1 MADNNF
7 DFELKADDRA
17 SEVLQQIND
26 QVKIL
31 QPELAKAR
39 DGLAMGG
46 QETEEGLSAF
56 NTQFQNMSRLAKDN
70 VQLFGDMVPPLKM
83 VSGLTGDFAGKITK
97 FGAIGALTYGA
108 VKGISAV
115 GGAMSAAADDA
126 YSLDVA
132 AKNAGMSVRDF
143 SQLSGA
149 VRLLGSDSASAQSS
163 VEGLYKTFNDALQ
176 GRNSNVLAV
185 MAQLNAPIA
194 RNDDGTANVLKTME
208 SLAAIF
214 PKLAPQNQKTVA
226 DALGLDAN
234 GLKLLREGANLK
246 ELLAKSD
253 EVGLTVD
260 PETNSALVSLNS
272 QLVELSATW
281 DGFKKRTQQKLA
293 GALLSDGSVKDG
305 LEGIGDL
312 MTNGDFTGLS
322 HALGF
327 ISSEDAAK
335 LRKMQNNKELYDSL
349 TRRERGA
356 VDAGFM
362 TDAVKDRYNSWY
374 GATDA
379 AEQLQRDLLMVSPA
393 PPGRTVED
401 ERPPSANINP
411 RARSV
416 RNNNPWNLRY
426 AGQRGATRA
435 SDNFAAFSTPEEGLL
450 AADRQ
455 LQLYAS
461 GKSRAAKGIP
471 LTTLSSIINVASPNN
486 ENDTAQM
493 IRAASRELNK
503 APDQQLNL
511 ADPGERSRVLHALF
525 EREGNNPWS
534 TSQIERLITR
544 AAGNSEQ
551 PELKRPES
559 EIRPET
565 AVAQEKPLAQ
575 PPPLVTADGRE
586 SDDKQSPPQLV
597 TPSQNKS
604 EESSSTPV
612 TADPKRLSPSQL
624 LPLITPQSP
633 PPSPVPTQELTES
646 FATALKDNGMK
657 IELTLINEKTGDR
670 KKFTGSG
677 GKIATAMTF
686 P

>member
-7 DFELKADDRA
+7 GFELRADDQA
-17 SEVLQQIND
+17 SAVLQQIND
-26 QVKIL
+26 QVKVL

-39 DGLAMGG
+39 EGLTLGG
-46 QETEEGLSAF
+46 QETEEGLTSF
-56 NTQFQNMSRLAKDN
+56 NTQFQNLSRLAKDN
-70 VQLFGDMVPPLKM
+70 VQLFGDMVPPLKI
-83 VSGLTGDFAGKITK
+83 VSGLTGDFAAKVTR
-97 FGAIGALTYGA
+97 FGAMGALTYGA

-115 GGAMSAAADDA
+115 GSAMSDAAEDA

-132 AKNAGMSVRDF
+132 AKNAGMSVHDF

-149 VRLLGSDSASAQSS
+149 VRLLGADSASAQSS

-194 RNDDGTANVLKTME
+194 RNADGTANVLKTME
-208 SLAAIF
+208 GLAAIF

-234 GLKLLREGANLK
+234 GLRLLREGARLK
-246 ELLAKSD
+246 DLLTKSD
-253 EVGLTVD
+253 QVGLTVD
-260 PETNSALVSLNS
+260 PEANSALASLNS

-281 DGFKKRTQQKLA
+281 DGFKKRSQQKIA

-305 LEGIGDL
+305 LEGVGDL

-327 ISSEDAAK
+327 ISSADAAK
-335 LRKMQNNKELYDSL
+335 LRKMQGNKALYDSL

-362 TDAVKDRYNSWY
+362 TDAVKKRYDSWY
-374 GATDA
+374 GATDR
-379 AEQLQRDLLMVSPA
+379 AEQLRGDLLAVNPA
-393 PPGRTVED
+393 PAALPAADV
-401 ERPPSANINP
+401 RPPSSGVNP

-435 SDNFAAFSTPEEGLL
+435 GDNFAAFTTPEEGLL

-461 GKSRAAKGIP
+461 GKSRAAKGVP
-471 LTTLSSIINVASPNN
+471 LTTLRSIINVASPSN
-486 ENDTAQM
+486 ENDTTQM
-493 IRAASRELNK
+493 IRDASRELQTS
-503 APDQQLNL
+503 PDSQLNL

-534 TSQIERLITR
+534 TAQIQQLITNTG
-544 AAGNSEQ
+544 A
-551 PELKRPES
+551 PPES
-559 EIRPET
+559 QT
-565 AVAQEKPLAQ
+565 ASQTAPQPLS
-575 PPPLVTADGRE
+575 GNG
-586 SDDKQSPPQLV
+586 SG
-597 TPSQNKS
+597 PS
-604 EESSSTPV
+604 PV
-612 TADPKRLSPSQL
+612 TS
-624 LPLITPQSP
+624 LITPPQP
-633 PPSPVPTQELTES
+633 ASPVQTQELTETL
-646 FATALKDNGMK
+646 ATALKDNGIK
-657 IELTLINEKTGDR
+657 VELTLINDKTDDR
-670 KKFTGSG
+670 KTFTGSG

>member
-7 DFELKADDRA
+7 GFELRADDQA
-17 SEVLQQIND
+17 SEVLQQISD
-26 QVKIL
+26 KVKAL
-31 QPELAKAR
+31 QPELAKTR
-39 DGLAMGG
+39 EGLSLGG

-56 NTQFQNMSRLAKDN
+56 GAQFQNISRLAKDN

-83 VSGLTGDFAGKITK
+83 VSGLTGDFAGKVAK

-115 GGAMSAAADDA
+115 GGAMSAAAEDA

-149 VRLLGSDSASAQSS
+149 VRLLGADSESAQSS

-194 RNDDGTANVLKTME
+194 RKADGTADVLKTME

-226 DALGLDAN
+226 DSLGLDAN
-234 GLKLLREGANLK
+234 GLRLLREGARLK
-246 ELLAKSD
+246 ELLTKSD
-253 EVGLTVD
+253 QVGLTVD
-260 PETNSALVSLNS
+260 PEANAALASLNG
-272 QLVELSATW
+272 QLVELSASW
-281 DGFKKRTQQKLA
+281 DGLKKRTQQKLA

-327 ISSEDAAK
+327 VSSANAAK
-335 LRKMQNNKELYDSL
+335 LRKIQGDKELYNSL
-349 TRRERGA
+349 SRRERGA

-362 TDAVKDRYNSWY
+362 TDAVKKRYDSWY
-374 GATDA
+374 GATDQA
-379 AEQLQRDLLMVSPA
+379 AQLQSDLLAVNPA
-393 PPGRTVED
+393 PAASPFGS
-401 ERPPSANINP
+401 ERPSSANVNP

-426 AGQRGATRA
+426 AGQRNAMPA
-435 SDNFAAFSTPEEGLL
+435 SGNFAAFPTPEDGLL

-461 GKSRAAKGIP
+461 GKARAAKGIP
-471 LTTLSSIINVASPNN
+471 LTTLRSIINVASPNN
-486 ENDTAQM
+486 ENDTTQM
-493 IRAASRELNK
+493 IRDASKELQTS
-503 APDQQLNL
+503 PDSQLNFG
-511 ADPGERSRVLHALF
+511 DPGVRSRVLHALF

-534 TSQIERLITR
+534 TAQIEQLITNT
-544 AAGNSEQ
+544 GIQ
-551 PELKRPES
+551 PENQ
-559 EIRPET
+559 T
-565 AVAQEKPLAQ
+565 ANQ
-575 PPPLVTADGRE
+575 TAP
-586 SDDKQSPPQLV
+586 QSLLGEGPN
-597 TPSQNKS
+597 PS
-604 EESSSTPV
+604 PV
-612 TADPKRLSPSQL
+612 S
-624 LPLITPQSP
+624 PLITPPQP
-633 PPSPVPTQELTES
+633 ASPVQNQELTETL
-646 FATALKDNGMK
+646 ATALKDNGIK
-657 IELTLINEKTGDR
+657 VELTLINDKTGD
-670 KKFTGSG
+670 KKTFTGTGS
-677 GKIATAMTF
+677 KVATAMTF

>member
-7 DFELKADDRA
+7 GFELRADDQA
-17 SEVLQQIND
+17 SAVLQQIND
-26 QVKIL
+26 QVKAL
-31 QPELAKAR
+31 QPELAKTR
-39 DGLAMGG
+39 EGLSLGG

-56 NTQFQNMSRLAKDN
+56 GTQFQNISRLAKDN

-83 VSGLTGDFAGKITK
+83 VSGLTGDFAGKVAK

-115 GGAMSAAADDA
+115 GGAMSAAAEDA

-149 VRLLGSDSASAQSS
+149 VRLLGADSESAQSS

-194 RNDDGTANVLKTME
+194 RKADGTADVLKTME

-226 DALGLDAN
+226 DSLGLDAN
-234 GLKLLREGANLK
+234 GLRLLREGARLK
-246 ELLAKSD
+246 ELLTKSD
-253 EVGLTVD
+253 QVGLTVD
-260 PETNSALVSLNS
+260 PEANAALTSLNG
-272 QLVELSATW
+272 QLVELSASW
-281 DGFKKRTQQKLA
+281 DGLKKRTQQKLA

-327 ISSEDAAK
+327 VSSANAAK
-335 LRKMQNNKELYDSL
+335 LRKIQGDKELYNSL
-349 TRRERGA
+349 SRRERGA

-362 TDAVKDRYNSWY
+362 TDAVKKRYDSWY
-374 GATDA
+374 GATDQA
-379 AEQLQRDLLMVSPA
+379 AQLQSDLLAVNPA
-393 PPGRTVED
+393 PAAPPFGS
-401 ERPPSANINP
+401 ERPSSANVNP

-426 AGQRGATRA
+426 AGQRNAMPA
-435 SDNFAAFSTPEEGLL
+435 SGNFAAFPTPEDGLL

-471 LTTLSSIINVASPNN
+471 LTTLRSIINVASPNN
-486 ENDTAQM
+486 ENDTTQM
-493 IRAASRELNK
+493 IRDASKELQTS
-503 APDQQLNL
+503 PDSQLNL
-511 ADPGERSRVLHALF
+511 GDPGVRSRVLHALF

-534 TSQIERLITR
+534 TAQIEQLITNT
-544 AAGNSEQ
+544 GVQ
-551 PELKRPES
+551 PES
-559 EIRPET
+559 QT
-565 AVAQEKPLAQ
+565 ANQTASQPL
-575 PPPLVTADGRE
+575 LGDGPNP
-586 SDDKQSPPQLV
+586 SPV
-597 TPSQNKS
+597 S
-604 EESSSTPV
+604 
-612 TADPKRLSPSQL
+612 
-624 LPLITPQSP
+624 PLITPPQP
-633 PPSPVPTQELTES
+633 ASPVQNQELTETL
-646 FATALKDNGMK
+646 ATALKDNGIK
-657 IELTLINEKTGDR
+657 VELTLINDKTGD
-670 KKFTGSG
+670 KKTFTGTGS
-677 GKIATAMTF
+677 KVATAMTF

>member
-7 DFELKADDRA
+7 GFELRADDRA
-17 SEVLQQIND
+17 SAVLQQIND
-26 QVKIL
+26 QVKVL

-39 DGLAMGG
+39 EGLTLGG
-46 QETEEGLSAF
+46 QETEEGLTSF
-56 NTQFQNMSRLAKDN
+56 NTQFQNLSRLAKDN
-70 VQLFGDMVPPLKM
+70 VQLFGDMVPPLKI
-83 VSGLTGDFAGKITK
+83 VSGLTGDFAAKVTR
-97 FGAIGALTYGA
+97 FGAMGALTYGA

-115 GGAMSAAADDA
+115 GSAMSDAAEDA

-132 AKNAGMSVRDF
+132 AKNAGMSVHDF

-149 VRLLGSDSASAQSS
+149 VRLLGADSASAQSS

-194 RNDDGTANVLKTME
+194 RNADGTANVLKTME
-208 SLAAIF
+208 GLAAIF

-234 GLKLLREGANLK
+234 GLRLLREGARLK
-246 ELLAKSD
+246 DLLTKSD
-253 EVGLTVD
+253 QIGLTVD
-260 PETNSALVSLNS
+260 PEANSALASLNS

-281 DGFKKRTQQKLA
+281 DGFKKRSQQKIA

-305 LEGIGDL
+305 LEGVGDL

-327 ISSEDAAK
+327 ISSADAAK
-335 LRKMQNNKELYDSL
+335 LRKMQENKALYDSL

-362 TDAVKDRYNSWY
+362 TDAVKKRYDSWY
-374 GATDA
+374 GATDQA
-379 AEQLQRDLLMVSPA
+379 AQLQSDLLAVNPA
-393 PPGRTVED
+393 PAAPPFGT
-401 ERPPSANINP
+401 ERPSSVNVNP

-426 AGQRGATRA
+426 AGQRNAMPAGG
-435 SDNFAAFSTPEEGLL
+435 NFAAFSTPEEGLL

-461 GKSRAAKGIP
+461 GKSRAAKGVP
-471 LTTLSSIINVASPNN
+471 LTTLRSIINVASPSN
-486 ENDTAQM
+486 ENDTTQM
-493 IRAASRELNK
+493 IRDASRELQTS
-503 APDQQLNL
+503 PDSQLNL
-511 ADPGERSRVLHALF
+511 DDPGERSRVLHALF

-534 TSQIERLITR
+534 TAQIQQLITNT
-544 AAGNSEQ
+544 G
-551 PELKRPES
+551 
-559 EIRPET
+559 
-565 AVAQEKPLAQ
+565 AQ
-575 PPPLVTADGRE
+575 PGTQTANQTAPQPLSGNG
-586 SDDKQSPPQLV
+586 SGPSPV
-597 TPSQNKS
+597 I
-604 EESSSTPV
+604 
-612 TADPKRLSPSQL
+612 
-624 LPLITPQSP
+624 PLITPPQP
-633 PPSPVPTQELTES
+633 ASPVQTQELTETL
-646 FATALKDNGMK
+646 ATALKDNGIK
-657 IELTLINEKTGDR
+657 VELTLINDKTGDR
-670 KKFTGSG
+670 KTFTGSG

>member
-7 DFELKADDRA
+7 GFELRADDQA
-17 SEVLQQIND
+17 SEVLQQISD
-26 QVKIL
+26 KVKAL
-31 QPELAKAR
+31 QPELAKTR
-39 DGLAMGG
+39 EGLSLGG

-56 NTQFQNMSRLAKDN
+56 GTQFQNISRLAKDN

-83 VSGLTGDFAGKITK
+83 VSGLTGDFAGKVAK

-115 GGAMSAAADDA
+115 GGAMSAAAEDA

-149 VRLLGSDSASAQSS
+149 VRLLGADSESAQSS

-194 RNDDGTANVLKTME
+194 RKADGTADVLKTME

-226 DALGLDAN
+226 DSLGLDAN
-234 GLKLLREGANLK
+234 GLRLLREGARLK
-246 ELLAKSD
+246 ELLTKSD
-253 EVGLTVD
+253 QVGLTVD
-260 PETNSALVSLNS
+260 PAANAALASLNG
-272 QLVELSATW
+272 QLVELSASW
-281 DGFKKRTQQKLA
+281 DGLKKRTQQKLA

-327 ISSEDAAK
+327 ISSANAAK
-335 LRKMQNNKELYDSL
+335 LRKIQGDKELYNSL
-349 TRRERGA
+349 SRRERGA

-362 TDAVKDRYNSWY
+362 TDAVKKRYDSWY
-374 GATDA
+374 GATDQA
-379 AEQLQRDLLMVSPA
+379 AQLQSDLLAVNPA
-393 PPGRTVED
+393 PAA
-401 ERPPSANINP
+401 RPFGTDRPSSANVNP

-426 AGQRGATRA
+426 AGQRNAMPA
-435 SDNFAAFSTPEEGLL
+435 SGNFAAFPTPEDGLL

-471 LTTLSSIINVASPNN
+471 LTTLRSIINVASPNN
-486 ENDTAQM
+486 ENDTTQM
-493 IRAASRELNK
+493 IRDASKELQTS
-503 APDQQLNL
+503 PDSQLNL
-511 ADPGERSRVLHALF
+511 GDPGVRSRVLHALF

-534 TSQIERLITR
+534 TAQIEQLITNT
-544 AAGNSEQ
+544 GVQ
-551 PELKRPES
+551 PES
-559 EIRPET
+559 QT
-565 AVAQEKPLAQ
+565 ANQTAPQPLLGEG
-575 PPPLVTADGRE
+575 PNPSLV
-586 SDDKQSPPQLV
+586 S
-597 TPSQNKS
+597 
-604 EESSSTPV
+604 
-612 TADPKRLSPSQL
+612 
-624 LPLITPQSP
+624 PLITPPQP
-633 PPSPVPTQELTES
+633 ASPVQNQELTETL
-646 FATALKDNGMK
+646 ATALKDNGIK
-657 IELTLINEKTGDR
+657 VELTLINDKTGD
-670 KKFTGSG
+670 KKTFTGTGS
-677 GKIATAMTF
+677 KVATAMTF

>member
-7 DFELKADDRA
+7 DFKVQADDQA
-17 SEVLQQIND
+17 SAVLQQIND
-26 QVKIL
+26 QVKVL
-31 QPELAKAR
+31 QPELAKMR
-39 DGLAMGG
+39 EGLALGG

-56 NTQFQNMSRLAKDN
+56 NTQFQNLSRLAKDN

-83 VSGLTGDFAGKITK
+83 VSGLTGDFAGKITR
-97 FGAIGALTYGA
+97 FGAVGALTYGA

-115 GGAMSAAADDA
+115 GSAMSEAADDA

-149 VRLLGSDSASAQSS
+149 MRLLGTDSAAAQSS

-185 MAQLNAPIA
+185 MAQINAPIA
-194 RNDDGTANVLKTME
+194 RNNDGTANVLKTME
-208 SLAAIF
+208 GLAAIF

-234 GLKLLREGANLK
+234 TLQLLREGVRLK
-246 ELLAKSD
+246 ELLTKSD
-253 EVGLTVD
+253 QVGLTVD
-260 PETNSALVSLNS
+260 PAANSALSSLNS

-281 DGFKKRTQQKLA
+281 DGLKKRSQQKMA

-312 MTNGDFTGLS
+312 MTNGDLTGLS

-327 ISSEDAAK
+327 ISSADAAK
-335 LRKMQNNKELYDSL
+335 LRKMQGNKALYDSL

-362 TDAVKDRYNSWY
+362 TDAVRERYESWY
-374 GATDA
+374 GATDR
-379 AEQLQRDLLMVSPA
+379 AEQLQSDLMAVNPA
-393 PPGRTVED
+393 PPLLS
-401 ERPPSANINP
+401 RPPSPSVNP
-411 RARSV
+411 TARSV

-426 AGQRGATRA
+426 AGQWGATPA
-435 SDNFAAFSTPEEGLL
+435 AGNFAAFQTPEDGLL

-461 GKSRAAKGIP
+461 GRARAANGIP
-471 LTTLSSIINVASPNN
+471 LTTLRSIISVASPNN
-486 ENDTAQM
+486 ENDTANM
-493 IRAASRELNK
+493 IRDASRELGTS
-503 APDQQLNL
+503 PDRQLNL

-534 TSQIERLITR
+534 TEQIEQLITK
-544 AAGNSEQ
+544 AAM
-551 PELKRPES
+551 
-559 EIRPET
+559 
-565 AVAQEKPLAQ
+565 
-575 PPPLVTADGRE
+575 PP
-586 SDDKQSPPQLV
+586 QSPAADQ
-597 TPSQNKS
+597 TQSPSLS
-604 EESSSTPV
+604 GPASTPQP
-612 TADPKRLSPSQL
+612 AA
-624 LPLITPQSP
+624 PLITPQQP
-633 PPSPVPTQELTES
+633 ASPVQTQELTETL
-646 FATALKDNGMK
+646 ATALKDNGIK
-657 IELTLINEKTGDR
+657 VELTLINDKTGDR
-670 KKFTGSG
+670 KTFTGTG
-677 GKIATAMTF
+677 GKTVAAMTF